1 MLSQHAHMIALSHDP
16 HACSRHGSTIANA
29 VLSSHTQLQKH
40 LGALAKAA
48 DMVESASAMQ
58 DYSLF
63 VEEFRKQESA
73 TWIMKPSGR
82 AQGQGI
88 FLINKLSQVRRL

>member
-1 MLSQHAHMIALSHDP
+1 MQKQMQQTQVIQQGTHFPSHKDGHSP
-16 HACSRHGSTIANA
+16 APCSPPLGSA
-29 VLSSHTQLQKH
+29 
-40 LGALAKAA
+40 
-48 DMVESASAMQ
+48 AMQ

-88 FLINKLSQVRRL
+88 FLINKLSQACTAS

>member
-1 MLSQHAHMIALSHDP
+1 MILTRTPGMDLRCAFFAYAASE
-16 HACSRHGSTIANA
+16 ASAG
-29 VLSSHTQLQKH
+29 
-40 LGALAKAA
+40 LGQVNAA
-48 DMVESASAMQ
+48 DMADSVRAMQ

>member
-1 MLSQHAHMIALSHDP
+1 MGWLHVILKCCPCLADSSSALI
-16 HACSRHGSTIANA
+16 CG
-29 VLSSHTQLQKH
+29 
-40 LGALAKAA
+40 
-48 DMVESASAMQ
+48 MQ

-88 FLINKLSQVRRL
+88 FLINKLSQAGSYYITAARLHPFATSVSVWQQHIA